1 MFFIF
6 SFIKCFWISLALW
19 DLRHHV
25 IYKFTTYISPIFDGI
40 SVTALVIY
48 ATRVVLGYKQTSY
61 RYQLLVIKTLYE
73 KTLASGFGSVHI
85 LLDASEQQQKRPP
98 SLQRGNI
105 DTCNY
110 PSSVKKSAQAF
121 PQKLKNRLYKYRICL
136 TKDLEIDARDSCLCF
151 QFKELWNGLLG

>member
-73 KTLASGFGSVHI
+73 KTLATTEKTSFV
-85 LLDASEQQQKRPP
+85 
-98 SLQRGNI
+98 GNI

-110 PSSVKKSAQAF
+110 PSSVKKSEYVL
-121 PQKLKNRLYKYRICL
+121 PRIW
-136 TKDLEIDARDSCLCF
+136 R
-151 QFKELWNGLLG
+151 